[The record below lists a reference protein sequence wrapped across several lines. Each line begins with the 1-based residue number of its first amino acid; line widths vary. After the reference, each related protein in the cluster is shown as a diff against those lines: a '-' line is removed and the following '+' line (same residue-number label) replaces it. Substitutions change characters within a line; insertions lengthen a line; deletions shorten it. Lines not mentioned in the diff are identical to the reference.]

1 MFKPKYMFF
10 MQHDLKTQAKP
21 GASSVLRPSGHLF
34 SAAENALLCLLRGRI
49 SKADGPPATD
59 FFPRVLLIVLDFL
72 WEVDL
77 RMDLTTAERQ
87 LCLVPPFPTG
97 L

>member
-1 MFKPKYMFF
+1 MTSKRKPSPV
-10 MQHDLKTQAKP
+10 LP
-21 GASSVLRPSGHLF
+21 LVLRGSSHLF
-34 SAAENALLCLLRGRI
+34 GAAENVLLCLLRGRI
-49 SKADGPPATD
+49 SKAHVPPPRE